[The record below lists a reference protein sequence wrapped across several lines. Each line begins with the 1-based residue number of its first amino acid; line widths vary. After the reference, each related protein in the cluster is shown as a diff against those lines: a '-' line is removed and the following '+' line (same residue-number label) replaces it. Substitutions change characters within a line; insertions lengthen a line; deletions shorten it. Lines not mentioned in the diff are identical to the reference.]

1 MFLFYFKRAEL
12 RVFYFSLWNQF
23 FMPFY
28 KNTKY
33 IFVFL
38 LTYLYSCIIFWIYF
52 FLNSVE
58 HLIVLMYVP
67 FLIVRS
73 LSPYHLLL
81 NTNIVY
87 LFLYQSLSLFTYQNI
102 LRANSEKYI

>member
-1 MFLFYFKRAEL
+1 MFYFL
-12 RVFYFSLWNQF
+12 D
-23 FMPFY
+23 
-28 KNTKY
+28 
-33 IFVFL
+33 I
-38 LTYLYSCIIFWIYF
+38 F
-52 FLNSVE
+52 FLNYGDN
-58 HLIVLMYVP
+58 LIFNIYLA
-67 FLIVRS
+67 LIIVRS